1 MFGGV
6 KKIESLVFGFT
17 IGKIQAILPI
27 FATRMKKLKYLATAT
42 AIVISLLLGF
52 DDSIS
57 LFADLNN
64 IEIPS
69 QSDCSGV
76 SHHHHQNLT
85 DHFFQKSL
93 VSDDNIQLLGNY
105 KSLNIDQPISDKFHS
120 SIWQPPQK
128 S

>member
-93 VSDDNIQLLGNY
+93 VMMLIYILQVVPYSGVFNWVLPT
-105 KSLNIDQPISDKFHS
+105 KSTKCYLYLAE
-120 SIWQPPQK
+120 
-128 S
+128 